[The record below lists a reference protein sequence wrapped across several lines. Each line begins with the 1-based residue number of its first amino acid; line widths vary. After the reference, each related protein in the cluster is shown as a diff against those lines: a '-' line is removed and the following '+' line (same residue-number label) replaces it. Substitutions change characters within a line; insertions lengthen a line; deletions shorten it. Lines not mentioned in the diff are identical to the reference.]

1 MKPAAVLAAG
11 LLMGGCAAAGGPP
24 ALIPPPSG
32 YLPAEQIGGLAAL
45 SIPAMSSPNANDLA
59 TVHAVSPGTDRW
71 WLATAHAELRA
82 PEAAQ
87 HFDCLLSAR
96 LNQRPRPALAR
107 VMNRLLADA
116 EALVQA
122 LAPLTPDPAPKR
134 PVALIAGLEPCQ
146 RLTPESRAASA
157 WPAGGAIV
165 AAAYGE
171 LFAALAPDRADGA
184 RRMGREIAFSRA
196 VCRVNWA
203 SDVEAGI
210 GQGVG
215 LFARAS
221 AQPEFQA
228 ELEAARAEVA
238 AARAEGLIQPSC
250 AAERRAL
257 RQWSAPAAIRPDAG

>member
-1 MKPAAVLAAG
+1 MKPAAALAAC
-11 LLMGGCAAAGGPP
+11 LLGGCAAAAGGPS

-32 YLPAEQIGGLAAL
+32 YLTTQEVGGMAVLSIRAL
-45 SIPAMSSPNANDLA
+45 STPGASDLA
-59 TVHAVSPGTDRW
+59 LAQAVSPGTDRW
-71 WLATAHAELRA
+71 WLATAHAELRP

-87 HFDCLLSAR
+87 HFDCLLETR
-96 LNQRPRPALAR
+96 LTGHPRPGLAR
-107 VMNRLLADA
+107 VMNRLLADSD
-116 EALVQA
+116 ALVQA
-122 LAPLTPDPAPKR
+122 MLPLTPDPAPKR
-134 PVALIAGLEPCQ
+134 PVALIEGLEPCQ
-146 RLTPESRAASA
+146 RLSPEALSASA

-171 LFAALAPDRADGA
+171 LFAALAPDRAEGA

-196 VCRVNWA
+196 VCGINWA

-210 GQGVG
+210 GEGVR

-238 AARAEGLIQPSC
+238 HARAEGLTQPSC

-257 RQWSAPAAIRPDAG
+257 RQWSAPAATTPGAG

>member
-1 MKPAAVLAAG
+1 MKPAAALAAC
-11 LLMGGCAAAGGPP
+11 LLGGCAAAAGGPS

-32 YLPAEQIGGLAAL
+32 YLTTQQVGGMAVLSSPAL
-45 SIPAMSSPNANDLA
+45 STPGANDLA
-59 TVHAVSPGTDRW
+59 LAQVVSPGTDRW
-71 WLATAHAELRA
+71 WLATAHAELRP

-87 HFDCLLSAR
+87 HFDCLLETR
-96 LNQRPRPALAR
+96 LTGRPRPTLAR

-122 LAPLTPDPAPKR
+122 MAPLTPDPAPKR
-134 PVALIAGLEPCQ
+134 PVALIEGLEPCQ
-146 RLTPESRAASA
+146 RLSPEARSASA

-171 LFAALAPDRADGA
+171 LFAALAPDRAEGA
-184 RRMGREIAFSRA
+184 RRMGREIAFSRT
-196 VCRVNWA
+196 VCGINWA

-210 GQGVG
+210 GEGVR
-215 LFARAS
+215 LFARTS
-221 AQPEFQA
+221 AQPEFHA

-238 AARAEGLIQPSC
+238 AARAEGLTQPSC

-257 RQWSAPAAIRPDAG
+257 RQWSAPAATTPDAG